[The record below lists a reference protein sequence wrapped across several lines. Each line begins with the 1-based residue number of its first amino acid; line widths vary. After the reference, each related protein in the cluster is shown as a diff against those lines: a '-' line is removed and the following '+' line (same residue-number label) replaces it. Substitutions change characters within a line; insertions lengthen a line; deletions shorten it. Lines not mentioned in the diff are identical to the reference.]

1 MYLSRVTINP
11 VMYRRY
17 IQDDYSVH
25 KLVYDLFLA
34 TNSERF
40 LYVDKGMNRGIYTL
54 LVLSPQPPRE
64 QTDFPVETREVP
76 ERFWNHTH
84 YAFEIVLNPVRRSRQ
99 VEGSRR
105 KKLEPIVAPK
115 ALREWFV
122 EKAGKAGFEPDQERL
137 QILVLHPQQFSQKF
151 QEPSRKVTQNKVQFS
166 GILTVTDP
174 QAFLQAC
181 THGIGRGKGFGFG
194 LLQLTPVF

>member
-1 MYLSRVTINP
+1 MYLSRITMDTN
-11 VMYRRY
+11 MYRRS

-25 KLVYDLFLA
+25 KWVYDLFLA

-40 LYVDKGMNRGIYTL
+40 LYVDKGWNRGIYTI

-64 QTDFPVETREVP
+64 QTDFLVETREIP

-99 VEGSRR
+99 VEGSSK
-105 KKLEPIVAPK
+105 KKLEAIVAPK

-122 EKAGKAGFEPDQERL
+122 EKAEKAGFEPDQERL
-137 QILVLHPQQFSQKF
+137 QILVLPSQQFQQKF

-166 GILTVTDP
+166 GILTVTDKE
-174 QAFLQAC
+174 AFLQAC